1 MLVDAH
7 AHLHLYSPREL
18 PAVLGELDELGVYTM
33 AVSVDPDSY
42 RATRALAG
50 GRETIVPAFG
60 VHPEEAP
67 RFFDRLHLL
76 TEAAVQA
83 PGIGEIGLDRR
94 WVADPDAHRAQHI
107 VFDHLLAVAAEG
119 DKVVNLHT
127 AGAEHDVAGALATHG
142 ARRAIV
148 HWYSGPFDAFER
160 LVELGCYFTFG
171 PQTFLSGHI
180 AELARRTPS
189 DRLLTETDN
198 PGGPEWLGLGR
209 GRPSLLPRVVAEL
222 ARLLTVEEEA
232 LIAQIASNY
241 RRVLGK

>member
-1 MLVDAH
+1 MMLVDAH
-7 AHLHLYSPREL
+7 AHLHLYSPPEL
-18 PAVLGELDELGVYTM
+18 PAVLGELDALGAHTM

-50 GRETIVPAFG
+50 GREAIVPAFG

-67 RFFDRLHLL
+67 RFVDRLHLL
-76 TEAAVQA
+76 TEASAA
-83 PGIGEIGLDRR
+83 PAIGEVGLDRR
-94 WVADPDAHRAQHI
+94 WVTAPDAHRAQRV

-127 AGAEHDVAGALATHG
+127 AGAEHDVAAALATHG
-142 ARRAIV
+142 NRRAIV

-209 GRPSLLPRVVAEL
+209 GRPGLLPRIVAEL
-222 ARLLTVEEEA
+222 ARLLSVEEDA
-232 LIAQIASNY
+232 LTAQIYGNY